1 MNCPK
6 CGKEL
11 EMKNKQVGVDEND
24 KPILNEY
31 AICRD
36 CKKQWNLNKQN
47 ETKAATSTK
56 ETTAPKK
63 AVEPPKTSAA
73 PKKKPVPPEERPV
86 PKKRPA
92 TEDQRPTKKKR
103 PTPET
108 EAALPTPTESRQTYG
123 NIPSEKV
130 RAKSERTVRRNYEDM
145 LATDPDKQPP
155 VKKKRPAV
163 ADDMSNKRPASTAPK
178 KRPVTPDDAPKKR
191 PAPSDTPKR
200 QAPAASKKPAPQP
213 KQELPLEEDIIPRF
227 PILRIVFGVISLVL
241 FAFFAYKGFMAGLS
255 NISSGKSTLAGTV
268 YIVLALC
275 MLVSGLL
282 LFILRNKDTILTFVF
297 PMIFYIGGAVF
308 AFIKR
313 GDDKFLLICAAIG
326 AVLGVIFLVLTFA
339 ARGGH
344 DEDDF
349 DDDYDDPFEDDY
361 DN

>member
-11 EMKNKQVGVDEND
+11 ELKNKQVGVDDTGN
-24 KPILNEY
+24 PILNEY

-36 CKKQWNLNKQN
+36 CKKQWNLNKQKD
-47 ETKAATSTK
+47 TKVTASAK
-56 ETTAPKK
+56 ETAAPRKK
-63 AVEPPKTSAA
+63 PTSQEERPA
-73 PKKKPVPPEERPV
+73 PKKKPVVPEERPV
-86 PKKRPA
+86 QKKRPA
-92 TEDQRPTKKKR
+92 NQEGRPTQKKK
-103 PTPET
+103 PAPANEVDQP
-108 EAALPTPTESRQTYG
+108 AAPAVSKQTYG
-123 NIPSEKV
+123 NIPSQKV

-145 LATDPDKQPP
+145 LATDPNTQAP
-155 VKKKRPAV
+155 VRKKRPV
-163 ADDMSNKRPASTAPK
+163 TVDDAPK
-178 KRPVTPDDAPKKR
+178 KRPSSDAPKKR
-191 PAPSDTPKR
+191 PAPADP
-200 QAPAASKKPAPQP
+200 SKKRAPETRRKPVPQP
-213 KQELPLEEDIIPRF
+213 KKELLVEEDVIPRF
-227 PILRIVFGVISLVL
+227 QILRIIFGVVSLVL

-282 LFILRNKDTILTFVF
+282 LFILRNKDTIFTFVL

-313 GDDKFLLICAAIG
+313 GDDKFLLISAVIG
-326 AVLGVIFLVLTFA
+326 AVLGVIFLLLTFA

-344 DEDDF
+344 YEDDYE
-349 DDDYDDPFEDDY
+349 DDYDDPFEDDH